1 MIEVRNTTNQEIIL
15 QGVLL
20 REVGQPENS
29 FEIPPLELRK
39 WANDSAVIQSVSDGS
54 VVVVLNGTD
63 ITEVSR
69 AIGVLRGEGPVDD
82 EGIPITTPFFRY
94 ESTLDGHFKGYQ
106 YTATKNTLSIFD
118 ELITTE
124 IKVEAGWFEILD
136 ENAQVGD
143 WIDFSVV
150 DKDDVLGMF
159 SALGLTVGNDVLEVG
174 NLVRTEYVN
183 PRSTDRCVFRVERP
197 ATVLPGLY
205 FRVKYNSVGTVNDV
219 DFKVTYQIYED

>member
-106 YTATKNTLSIFD
+106 YTATNNTLSIFD

-174 NLVRTEYVN
+174 NLVRTEYIN
-183 PRSTDRCVFRVERP
+183 PRSTERCIFRVERP

-205 FRVKYNSVGTVNDV
+205 FRVKYNSLGTVNDV